1 LPQWKDFSLGQ
12 SLFIKN
18 MKISYLF
25 LSFLATIGVRTAT
38 DHRKWSWVEME
49 KVASLEVRQL
59 FFIFFQENEK
69 NYEKF
74 ITF

>member
-25 LSFLATIGVRTAT
+25 LSFLATIGVRTAM

-49 KVASLEVRQL
+49 KVASLEGATT
-59 FFIFFQENEK
+59 FFYFFSRK
-69 NYEKF
+69 
-74 ITF
+74 